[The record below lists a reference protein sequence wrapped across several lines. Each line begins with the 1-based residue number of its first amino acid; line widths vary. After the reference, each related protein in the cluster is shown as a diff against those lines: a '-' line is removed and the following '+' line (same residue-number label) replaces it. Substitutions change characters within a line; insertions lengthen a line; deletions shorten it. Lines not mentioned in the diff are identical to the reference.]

1 MMAQVSDDIE
11 FRPDLFRG
19 TAGYY
24 DRFRVG
30 YPQSLLEDIV
40 RRAAVTG
47 DGRLLDLACGTGQ
60 IAFALAD
67 VFPEV
72 WAVDQ
77 EPDMISL
84 VRDKAVAAGA
94 DHVNP
99 VVSTAEDLA
108 APDGAFELVTVGNA
122 FHRLRRETIAS
133 NIFALLQPGG
143 CLALLWADSP
153 WRGDRGWQIA
163 LSKILERWKTGARGT
178 GRLRAGPRTP
188 T

>member
-1 MMAQVSDDIE
+1 MVARVSDNIE

-30 YPQSLLEDIV
+30 YPQPLLDDIV

-67 VFPEV
+67 VFAEV

-108 APDGAFELVTVGNA
+108 APDGAFELVTVGNPFTVSA
-122 FHRLRRETIAS
+122 AKPSPATSSPCCSRADAWPCWGLTPPGEEIA
-133 NIFALLQPGG
+133 A
-143 CLALLWADSP
+143 
-153 WRGDRGWQIA
+153 
-163 LSKILERWKTGARGT
+163 
-178 GRLRAGPRTP
+178 GRLPCRRSWSGGRPATGYRPVGAGPRTP